1 MKFFVAVIS
10 LLFLVSFSSIQC
22 EELTEKLEIKRTLKF
37 ANANDANNSLLV
49 DNINGSIEVTGYD
62 GDAVELVVHE
72 TITAESK
79 RKIEEAKQKV
89 KVDIEEERDRIL
101 LFVDAPW
108 RCEDGSTNYRGYDY
122 YGYEVECNFVLKVP
136 RKVALR
142 LKTINDGAIKVTN
155 VEGKFVVENVNGD
168 VRMRDIIGS
177 GKARTVNGDV
187 EVSFRINPTEESS
200 FKTINGE
207 VNVRLQDNLSADLE
221 FKTMNGEVY
230 SDFDV
235 KSLPLKSPTMKR
247 RNGMKVYKSG
257 DSFSVRVGSG
267 GPELSFDTLNGDIYV
282 SKYE

>member
-1 MKFFVAVIS
+1 MKNVIVS
-10 LLFLVSFSSIQC
+10 LLMLIAIPSLTVQS
-22 EELTEKLEIKRTLKF
+22 EELTEKLEIRRSLKF
-37 ANANDANNSLLV
+37 INANDANNSLLV

-62 GDAVELVVHE
+62 GDVVELVVHE

-89 KVDIEEERDRIL
+89 RVDIEEEGDRIL

-122 YGYEVECNFVLKVP
+122 YGYEVECDFVLKVP
-136 RKVALR
+136 RKVDIR
-142 LKTINDGAIKVTN
+142 LKTINDGTIKVTN
-155 VEGKFVVENVNGD
+155 VEGAFVVENVNGD
-168 VRMRDIIGS
+168 VRLRDVSGS

-187 EVSFRINPTEESS
+187 EVSFKKNPTEESS

-207 VNVRLQDNLSADLE
+207 VTVRLQENLSAVLE

-235 KSLPLKSPTMKR
+235 QSLPLKSPTMKR
-247 RNGMKVYKSG
+247 RNGMKVYRSG

>member
-1 MKFFVAVIS
+1 MKNVIVS
-10 LLFLVSFSSIQC
+10 LLMLIAIPSLTVQS
-22 EELTEKLEIKRTLKF
+22 EELTEKLEIRRSLKF
-37 ANANDANNSLLV
+37 INANDANNSLLV

-62 GDAVELVVHE
+62 GDVVELVVHE

-89 KVDIEEERDRIL
+89 RVDIEEEGDRIL

-122 YGYEVECNFVLKVP
+122 YGYEVECDFVLKVP
-136 RKVALR
+136 RKVDIR
-142 LKTINDGAIKVTN
+142 LKTINDGTIKVTN
-155 VEGKFVVENVNGD
+155 VEGAFVVENVNGD
-168 VRMRDIIGS
+168 VRLRDVSGS
-177 GKARTVNGDV
+177 GKARTVDGDV
-187 EVSFRINPTEESS
+187 EVSFKKNPTEESS

-207 VNVRLQDNLSADLE
+207 VTVRLQENLSAVLE

-235 KSLPLKSPTMKR
+235 QSLPLKSPTMKR
-247 RNGMKVYKSG
+247 RNGMKVYRSG

>member
-1 MKFFVAVIS
+1 MILFFI
-10 LLFLVSFSSIQC
+10 LLAFYATIRC
-22 EELTEKLEIKRTLKF
+22 EEQTEKIEIKRTLKF
-37 ANANDANNSLLV
+37 ADASNGKNALLV

-62 GDAVELVVHE
+62 GDVVELLVHE

-79 RKIEEAKQKV
+79 QKIEEAKRKV
-89 KVDIEEERDRIL
+89 KVDIEQESDRIL

-136 RKVALR
+136 HKVALH

-155 VEGKFVVENVNGD
+155 VEGKFVVENVNGN
-168 VRMRDIIGS
+168 VRMKDIAGS

-187 EVSFRINPTEESS
+187 EVSFRRNPTEESS

-207 VNVRLQDNLSADLE
+207 VNVRLQENLSADLE

-230 SDFDV
+230 SDFEV
-235 KSLPLKSPTMKR
+235 KSLPLKSSTKQR
-247 RNGMKVYKSG
+247 RNGMKVYRSG

-267 GPELSFDTLNGDIYV
+267 GPELSFDTLNGDIYI